1 MGKLLTLPRQA
12 SYSTKFADIFSD
24 ESEVQHNYVRGL
36 VAVGFFFV
44 VLLVVWC
51 FVLIVLKLKGK
62 EVGCASGRPFQMMKN
77 DEPCTD
83 SSSGDD
89 DYSEDDL
96 SSNFDHREGPHHLH
110 RTEMSLSDYDSAG
123 SAEYSNYEG
132 ETHSQG
138 SWISEREERIHHQHY
153 KNQTFAQLENPRE
166 KSTRGVFLLFSV
178 LSLVLVPFIL
188 VFSFGPMKEAT
199 DGSKQ
204 VILVRF
210 SQLLFL

>member
-1 MGKLLTLPRQA
+1 MLTLPRQA

-24 ESEVQHNYVRGL
+24 DSEVQHKYARGL
-36 VAVGFFFV
+36 VAVIFFFV
-44 VLLVVWC
+44 VFLVIWC

-62 EVGCASGRPFQMMKN
+62 EVGCASGRPFQMIKN

-83 SSSGDD
+83 SSSGDEG
-89 DYSEDDL
+89 YSEDDL
-96 SSNFDHREGPHHLH
+96 SSNFDHREDPNQLH
-110 RTEMSLSDYDSAG
+110 GREMPLSDYDSAG

-132 ETHSQG
+132 ENHSQG
-138 SWISEREERIHHQHY
+138 SWVSEREARMRHHHY
-153 KNQTFAQLENPRE
+153 KDQTFAQLENPRE
-166 KSTRGVFLLFSV
+166 KRTRGVFLLFSV
-178 LSLVLVPFIL
+178 ISLVLVPFIL

-210 SQLLFL
+210 LRTLLL